1 MCDQHHDHKHDHGV
15 TKFLHEQ
22 KEEEDKVI
30 NRIVHFACVGDVL
43 QALRQ
48 IRKPVDVYEHDK
60 RFKKLLNDMGLY
72 LVWGT
77 KASHEYLH
85 AYNMTE
91 YTILTDKDLDKFE
104 LSAFI
109 WRNYD
114 LFREDLP

>member
-1 MCDQHHDHKHDHGV
+1 MCDHDHDHKHDHGV